1 MSNDKSAAI
10 GRPLTKAESDAAAA
24 EWKDRWEAAQSEPLT
39 VLHSAV
45 GGQASGWWT
54 IPKPIRFVVWVY
66 TILAIIGFIGAAIG
80 AILWLL
86 FAVLVIGGGNPL

>member
-39 VLHSAV
+39 
-45 GGQASGWWT
+45 ASMRRIT
-54 IPKPIRFVVWVY
+54 RERRARF
-66 TILAIIGFIGAAIG
+66 TNTSQKAMECQKLIDLQ
-80 AILWLL
+80 LQ
-86 FAVLVIGGGNPL
+86 